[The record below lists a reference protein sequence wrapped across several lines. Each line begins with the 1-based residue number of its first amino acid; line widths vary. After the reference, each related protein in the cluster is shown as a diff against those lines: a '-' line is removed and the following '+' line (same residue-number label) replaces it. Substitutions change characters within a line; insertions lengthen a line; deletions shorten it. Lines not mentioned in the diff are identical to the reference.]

1 MAKNDTAKE
10 KSEPKVELKPD
21 EKLREERLA
30 AGWFTTEWGEFVPP
44 VTEIDNKTP
53 QPQSKSKVT
62 TNKTVIP
69 EVAKPVEE
77 K

>member
-10 KSEPKVELKPD
+10 KVELKPD
-21 EKLREERLA
+21 EQLREERLA

-44 VTEIDNKTP
+44 VNEIDNKVP
-53 QPQSKSKVT
+53 QPQSKSKIT
-62 TNKTVIP
+62 ENKVVIP
-69 EVAKPVEE
+69 EVAKPVGE